1 MTTEQRI
8 IAIFER
14 EAQAFPGAS
23 RMAGHTEV
31 RPITLATTAAD
42 IDSLAFMSAIT
53 NVENEFRVITNEEY
67 AGLRCVGDLCRLFSG
82 AHEEVRV
89 V

>member
-14 EAQAFPGAS
+14 
-23 RMAGHTEV
+23 HTEV

-42 IDSLAFMSAIT
+42 IDSLAFLSVIT

-67 AGLRCVGDLCRLFSG
+67 AGLRCVGDLCFLLDSQS
-82 AHEEVRV
+82 
-89 V
+89 